1 MLCNDA
7 ELHHD
12 GQAWQPAGDPT
23 ELALVV
29 LAHKAGLEPE
39 LEKPTSPRLDVIP
52 FASERRYMA
61 TLNRH
66 KGGQHSIYVK
76 GAPERVLG
84 MCSRERHIGEV
95 VALDPG
101 YWLRQADEI
110 AQHGQRVLA
119 IARKDLSGKPSSLSE
134 ADAEQDLVLLGL
146 VGLIDPP
153 REEAIRAV
161 ATCRRAG
168 IRVKMITGDHALTA
182 EAIAAELGLQNP
194 TGSLTGRDLER
205 IDDQALCRQAMQVD
219 VFARTSPEDKLRL
232 VTALQAE
239 GAVTAMTGDGV
250 NDAPALKRAD
260 IGIAMGQ
267 KGTDAARE
275 AAEMVLVDDNFA
287 SIERAIEEGRA
298 VYDNVK
304 KAILFILPTNVAQAF
319 VIVAAI
325 LLGAVLPV
333 TPVQILWVN
342 MITAVTLGIALAW
355 ERAEGDIMQRPPRDP
370 KEPLL
375 TGFMLWRIGFVGL
388 ILLLGVGLL
397 FMQEMGRGE
406 TSLAYAR
413 TLAVNALV
421 MGQIA
426 YVLNARFF
434 FAPSWTLDG
443 LFGSRMLLLAIGA
456 CLGLQLLFT
465 YAPFMNRLF
474 DTEALTATGWA
485 RCLALALAVFAL
497 VEIEKAALRGRRSR

>member
-1 MLCNDA
+1 
-7 ELHHD
+7 
-12 GQAWQPAGDPT
+12 
-23 ELALVV
+23 
-29 LAHKAGLEPE
+29 
-39 LEKPTSPRLDVIP
+39 
-52 FASERRYMA
+52 
-61 TLNRH
+61 
-66 KGGQHSIYVK
+66 
-76 GAPERVLG
+76 
-84 MCSRERHIGEV
+84 
-95 VALDPG
+95 
-101 YWLRQADEI
+101 
-110 AQHGQRVLA
+110 
-119 IARKDLSGKPSSLSE
+119 
-134 ADAEQDLVLLGL
+134 
-146 VGLIDPP
+146 
-153 REEAIRAV
+153 
-161 ATCRRAG
+161 
-168 IRVKMITGDHALTA
+168 
-182 EAIAAELGLQNP
+182 
-194 TGSLTGRDLER
+194 
-205 IDDQALCRQAMQVD
+205 
-219 VFARTSPEDKLRL
+219 
-232 VTALQAE
+232 
-239 GAVTAMTGDGV
+239 
-250 NDAPALKRAD
+250 
-260 IGIAMGQ
+260 
-267 KGTDAARE
+267 
-275 AAEMVLVDDNFA
+275 
-287 SIERAIEEGRA
+287 
-298 VYDNVK
+298 
-304 KAILFILPTNVAQAF
+304 

-497 VEIEKAALRGRRSR
+497 VEIEKAALRGRRAR